1 MNKKHFILAIALSV
15 TIVFA
20 FGQQEK
26 KGMFK
31 ATSTGFSFGFAGAG
45 TANTTED
52 YNNLA
57 KSVVDK
63 SYFIDPSDYNYSNYN
78 FGAGGNVNPKI
89 YLGFSPWS
97 DEKGEY
103 RRDRELRLSIGSGSG
118 IRRNFNFYKY
128 DNFTIDTLM
137 SPSTGRTVYADSSNY
152 SRYLYAESYFDF
164 NVGVSFI
171 FKTNV
176 ERRVHF
182 GAGAGIEYAFAFR
195 SFVNIKKMEDRS
207 IIYYDPANKPV
218 MDEKDSFYDYYND
231 DFEGTT
237 TSEKVNMD
245 GSLHFVRTQFPLSI
259 NFRVSNKTQS
269 FFNDVY
275 LFTEMSPGIEFQIV
289 GGDKTYINPY
299 FGVAMIGFSYRW

>member
-1 MNKKHFILAIALSV
+1 MKKSQIFLSIAFSLI
-15 TIVFA
+15 TIFA

-26 KGMFK
+26 KGAFK
-31 ATSTGFSFGFAGAG
+31 VTSTGFSFGFAGAG

-52 YNNLA
+52 YYNLA
-57 KSVVDK
+57 GSVVDK
-63 SYFIDPSDYNYSNYN
+63 TYFIDAKDYNYSSYN
-78 FGAGGNVNPKI
+78 FGVGGNINPKI

-97 DEKGEY
+97 NEKGEY

-128 DNFTIDTLM
+128 DNFTIDTLI
-137 SPSTGRTVYADSSNY
+137 SPSTGNEVYSDSSNY
-152 SRYLYAESYFDF
+152 SRYMYAESFFDF
-164 NVGVSFI
+164 NIGVSFI

-176 ERRVHF
+176 DRRVHF

-195 SFVNIKKMEDRS
+195 SYVNIKKYIDRS
-207 IIYYDPANKPV
+207 VIYYDPADKPV
-218 MDEKDSFYDYYND
+218 FDEEDSYYDYYKGD
-231 DFEGTT
+231 DEGVT
-237 TSEKVNMD
+237 TSEKTNMD

-259 NFRVSNKTQS
+259 NFRVSNKTTS
-269 FFNDVY
+269 FFNEVY

-289 GGDKTYINPY
+289 GGDKTYVNPY